1 MGNDTRAAGGEV
13 GSGGAA
19 PGGGGPVDLDLR
31 GEVCPYTF
39 LKARL
44 ALETLPESAVLR
56 VLVDNEASARDV
68 PRSLAAA
75 GHAVLG
81 CAPAGDRTWAILAR
95 RSVR

>member
-1 MGNDTRAAGGEV
+1 MGEHAHPADREIAVE
-13 GSGGAA
+13 AA
-19 PGGGGPVDLDLR
+19 PASAGTVEELDLR

-44 ALETLPESAVLR
+44 ALEALPAGAVLS
-56 VLVDNEASARDV
+56 VVVDNAASARDV

-81 CAPAGDRTWAILAR
+81 CAVTGDGAWAILTR
-95 RSVR
+95 RAAG